1 MTITTC
7 TRSHVNAAP
16 TGACTA
22 CQEHQVEDQVMLWQC
37 LASYA
42 DSHDEQQASAVLGD
56 QSRLHTGRQADL
68 AYVLWAERWIG
79 HLSQVLPFIV
89 VWSGQNV
96 VVRSSLHDIK
106 LLRVHVHASVLP
118 VLLVKGLQRS
128 KTFGAKLAEL
138 AVGFECHAD
147 SA

>member
-1 MTITTC
+1 
-7 TRSHVNAAP
+7 
-16 TGACTA
+16 
-22 CQEHQVEDQVMLWQC
+22 MLWQC

-147 SA
+147 SASNVCIYELLLCTRNILVPGTHMVEPLVEWC